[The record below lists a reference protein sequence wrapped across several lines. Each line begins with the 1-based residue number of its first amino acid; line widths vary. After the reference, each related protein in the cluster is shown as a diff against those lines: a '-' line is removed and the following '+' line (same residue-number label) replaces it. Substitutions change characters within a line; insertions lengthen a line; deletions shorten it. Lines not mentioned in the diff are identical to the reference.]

1 MQVERAR
8 MPLLFSLALAV
19 PLTLLIAAC
28 ASDPLPL
35 VETRPAPGAAAI
47 GSGPPWTRQLNAG
60 NYTCEFDN
68 RITVRLNAAQN
79 RIDLTWKG
87 SSYPMSP
94 VTTSTGALRFEDRS
108 SGLVWIQI
116 PSKSMLLNSKIGQ
129 QVANECKVS

>member
-1 MQVERAR
+1 MHMERTR
-8 MPLLFSLALAV
+8 LPLLSTLAFSL
-19 PLTLLIAAC
+19 PLTLLIVSC

-35 VETRPAPGAAAI
+35 VETRPAPGAAAL
-47 GSGPPWTRQLNAG
+47 GSGPPWTRQLTAG
-60 NYTCEFDN
+60 NYICEFDN

-129 QVANECKVS
+129 QVANECKVA